1 MDKSAIIKALRDGT
15 QAASNGIANSVVG
28 QPVDWISDG
37 LRYAGVNV
45 PQNAVGG
52 TEWLAQKGLTRP
64 VEEGAPQVIGDAI
77 GQTMGNMAFMPTQVG
92 GMIKQAIK

>member
-15 QAASNGIANSVVG
+15 QATSNGIASSVLG

-77 GQTMGNMAFMPTQVG
+77 GQTMGGLAYMPTQVG
-92 GMIKQAIK
+92 GLIKQAIK